1 MPLARARMGRPG
13 VVGPR
18 PVARTAATVGTVA
31 VVAHGVNRRTD
42 RREDRR
48 DDRRDR
54 RDDRRDR
61 RF

>member
-13 VVGPR
+13 VIGPR

-48 DDRRDR
+48 DNRYDRRE
-54 RDDRRDR
+54 DRRDR